1 MSFLS
6 DYNSPENR
14 RRRRQREEAINVVA
28 EARFQ
33 AQLASYKLEVQAALN
48 DHGFKDNL
56 IFNLNDL
63 RRKHTEFMNE
73 YYAGKKVV
81 QKVFVVNSDPA
92 KKRYLQEMALKK
104 AMEVGY
110 FLMIDE
116 F

>member
-14 RRRRQREEAINVVA
+14 RRRLQREEAIKAAA

-33 AQLASYKLEVQAALN
+33 AQLASYKLEVQTA
-48 DHGFKDNL
+48 
-56 IFNLNDL
+56 LNDL
-63 RRKHTEFMNE
+63 RRKHIEFMNE

-92 KKRYLQEMALKK
+92 KKRDLQEMTLKK

>member
-1 MSFLS
+1 
-6 DYNSPENR
+6 
-14 RRRRQREEAINVVA
+14 
-28 EARFQ
+28 
-33 AQLASYKLEVQAALN
+33 
-48 DHGFKDNL
+48 
-56 IFNLNDL
+56 
-63 RRKHTEFMNE
+63 MNE

-92 KKRYLQEMALKK
+92 KKRDLQEMTLKK

>member
-14 RRRRQREEAINVVA
+14 RRRLQREEAIKTAA

-33 AQLASYKLEVQAALN
+33 AQLASYKLEVQTA
-48 DHGFKDNL
+48 
-56 IFNLNDL
+56 LNDL

-92 KKRYLQEMALKK
+92 KKRDLQEMTLKK

>member
-14 RRRRQREEAINVVA
+14 RRRLQREEAIKAAA

-33 AQLASYKLEVQAALN
+33 AQLASYKLEVQTA
-48 DHGFKDNL
+48 
-56 IFNLNDL
+56 LNDL
-63 RRKHTEFMNE
+63 RRKHIEFMNE
-73 YYAGKKVV
+73 YDAGKKVV

-92 KKRYLQEMALKK
+92 KKRDLQEMTLKK

>member
-6 DYNSPENR
+6 DYNSTENR
-14 RRRRQREEAINVVA
+14 RRRLQREEAIKAAA

-33 AQLASYKLEVQAALN
+33 AQLASYKLEVQTA
-48 DHGFKDNL
+48 
-56 IFNLNDL
+56 LNDL

-92 KKRYLQEMALKK
+92 KKRDLQEMTLKK